1 MTIPPPLR
9 LRCEYLQDPIGIDI
23 PKPRLS
29 WILRH
34 SERGQRPI
42 AYQLIVSSTARLA
55 ARGGGDCWDSGRI
68 NTDRH
73 FHIEYGGK
81 KVESRRRYYW
91 RVRWWD
97 KNGRPS
103 AYSKTAFFEMGLL
116 DKSDWQARWISL
128 KKPVEFRS
136 RGTVLQGKF
145 RGDYVQTRAIY
156 LGKEFRMGQGLK
168 RARVYICGLGFYEL
182 SLNGQK
188 VGDHVLDPAQTDYA
202 KTALYS
208 TYDIRQML
216 KPINKALI
224 SLGNGRH
231 IVNFGYGSPRVI
243 AQIEMEF
250 EDGKRQVVGTDE
262 SWKSGHGPLMENGLY
277 FGERC
282 DGRLEPKIFQGR
294 AVCVR
299 GAPPRSQMLPPI
311 KVVRRLK
318 PKKTWCPGPERLIF
332 DFGQNFSGWVG
343 ISVRG
348 RAGTALTLRHAELI
362 HEDGRLNTSPNQNA
376 EATDVYVLKGKGAER
391 YEPRFTQHGFRY
403 AEVSGLPKLPK
414 ILDVEGCFVHTDV
427 EPGGDFRCANR
438 LINRVHR
445 NIRWGQLSNLMS
457 IPTDCPQR
465 DERHGWLGDAHLS
478 AEEAILNFDMAAFY
492 TKYLQDIKN
501 AQKKDGSLPDT
512 VPPYLGRLYP
522 ADPAWGS
529 AYITLAW
536 YLYLYYGDTRVLEK
550 HFEAMKKY
558 VSFLHR
564 SSKGCIIDK
573 LGKYGDWCPPGSIP
587 PKKTTVELTST
598 WFFYHD
604 TLFLS
609 KMAGILKKPDDEKR
623 LTRLARDIKTAF
635 NKRFLKQDA
644 YEAVR
649 MSPVEKIA
657 SQTSNVLPLY
667 LDMVPK
673 RKRSKV
679 LDALVR
685 SVVSDQDYHLDTG
698 ILGTRYLL
706 DVLTEN
712 GHAETAFRVATQKS
726 YPGWGYM
733 VREGATTLWERWEK
747 ITGGGMNSHNHIM
760 LGSVDAWFY
769 KTVAGVN
776 CLVPGWKK
784 ILVKP
789 PLFRDLDSAS
799 ATLKTIRGDI
809 RVSWRRK
816 EDRFELDLGIPVG
829 VEAEIRIPLLWRNGA
844 LKEGGQ
850 VLWRK
855 GGRSRNLE
863 GLSFQR
869 IEDRRIIL
877 STQSG
882 AFQFRLEKI
891 SGKGQRSGDGVE
903 NPDGE

>member
-1 MTIPPPLR
+1 MPIPRPLR
-9 LRCEYLQDPIGIDI
+9 LRCEYLQNPLGIDI
-23 PKPRLS
+23 RKPRFS
-29 WILRH
+29 WIFRPF
-34 SERGQRPI
+34 ERGQKPI
-42 AYQLIVSSTARLA
+42 AHEIIVSSALELAR
-55 ARGGGDCWDSGRI
+55 RSVGDCWDSGRED
-68 NTDRH
+68 TDAH

-81 KVESRRRYYW
+81 KLESRKRYYW

-97 KNGRPS
+97 KDGRRS
-103 AYSKTAFFEMGLL
+103 AYSQTAFFEMGLL

-128 KKPVEFRS
+128 KKPAKFRT
-136 RGTVLQGKF
+136 RGTVLQGKY
-145 RGDYVQTRAIY
+145 RGDYIQTRAIY
-156 LGKEFRMGQGLK
+156 LKKDFRAERGLK

-188 VGDHVLDPAQTDYA
+188 AGDRVLDPAQTDYA

-208 TYDIRQML
+208 TYDITKML
-216 KPINKALI
+216 GEKNEALI

-231 IVNFGYGSPRVI
+231 IANFGYGSPRAI
-243 AQIEMEF
+243 AQLEMEY
-250 EDGKRQVVGTDE
+250 ENGERQVVGTDE
-262 SWKSGHGPLMENGLY
+262 TWKSGHGPLKENGLY

-282 DGRLEPKIFQGR
+282 DGRHEPKVFKGHT
-294 AVCVR
+294 VCVQ
-299 GAPPRSQMLPPI
+299 GAPLHAQMLPPI
-311 KVVRRLK
+311 KVVRRWK
-318 PKKTWCPGPERLIF
+318 PKKTWCPGAERLIF

-343 ISVRG
+343 ITVRG
-348 RAGTALTLRHAELI
+348 RAGTTLTLRHSELI
-362 HEDGRLNTSPNQNA
+362 REDGRLNTAPNQNA
-376 EATDVYVLKGKGAER
+376 EATDVYILKGERAER

-403 AEVSGLPKLPK
+403 AEVSGHPRLPR
-414 ILDVEGCFVHTDV
+414 ILDVEGCFVHSDV
-427 EPGGDFRCANR
+427 EPGGSFRCAHP
-438 LINRVHR
+438 LINRIHR

-501 AQKKDGSLPDT
+501 AQKKTGSLPDT

-536 YLYLYYGDTRVLEK
+536 YLHLYYGDTRVLEE

-558 VSFLHR
+558 VFFLRR
-564 SSKGCIIDK
+564 SSKVCIVDN

-587 PKKTTVELTST
+587 PKKTTVALTST

-604 TLFLS
+604 ALLLA
-609 KMAGILKKPDDEKR
+609 KMAGVLDKRDDEKR
-623 LTRLARDIKTAF
+623 LSRLARDIKTAF
-635 NKRFLKQDA
+635 NKRFLGPDG

-649 MSPVEKIA
+649 MSPVERIA

-673 RKRSKV
+673 KKKSKV
-679 LDALVR
+679 LDALLR
-685 SVVSDQDYHLDTG
+685 SVVSDQDCHLDTG

-712 GHAETAFRVATQKS
+712 GHAETAFRVTSQES

-733 VREGATTLWERWEK
+733 VKEGATTLWERWEK

-769 KTVAGVN
+769 KTVAGVK
-776 CLVPGWKK
+776 CLAPGWKK
-784 ILVKP
+784 ILAKP
-789 PLFRDLDSAS
+789 PLFRNLNSAS
-799 ATLKTIRGDI
+799 ATLKTIRGDLRI
-809 RVSWRRK
+809 SWRRK
-816 EDRFELDLGIPVG
+816 EDRFELDLRIPVG
-829 VEAEIRIPLLWRNGA
+829 AQAEIHIPLLWRSGV
-844 LKEGGQ
+844 LKESERII
-850 VLWRK
+850 WRK
-855 GGRSRNLE
+855 GRRVKNLE
-863 GLSFQR
+863 GVSFQG

-877 STQSG
+877 NSQSG
-882 AFQFRLEKI
+882 AFRFRMEKN
-891 SGKGQRSGDGVE
+891 STEK
-903 NPDGE
+903 